1 MFFRIRT
8 VILLWVARKLWTL
21 AMRAY
26 RRRQTLRGR
35 RSAGPGSAGA
45 TQGELAARR
54 PDLT

>member
-21 AMRAY
+21 AMKAY

-35 RSAGPGSAGA
+35 QSAGRGSAGA
-45 TQGELAARR
+45 AQGELSPRG

>member
-21 AMRAY
+21 GMKAY

-35 RSAGPGSAGA
+35 QSAGTA
-45 TQGELAARR
+45 QGELAPRR
-54 PDLT
+54 PDPT

>member
-21 AMRAY
+21 GMKAY

-35 RSAGPGSAGA
+35 QSA
-45 TQGELAARR
+45 
-54 PDLT
+54 

>member
-21 AMRAY
+21 GMKAY

-35 RSAGPGSAGA
+35 QSAGTGSAG
-45 TQGELAARR
+45 TGQGELAPRR
-54 PDLT
+54 PDSA